1 MRYGARTGGEG
12 MNQELVNELANDL
25 ELSKYVGYSFERTA
39 QDAIELVVGFL
50 ESAIP
55 DDSADDVREAL
66 GL

>member
-1 MRYGARTGGEG
+1 
-12 MNQELVNELANDL
+12 MNQELVSELANDL

-39 QDAIELVVGFL
+39 QDAIELVVWFL

-66 GL
+66 GI